1 MLSPNRKPGILPI
14 QNFSEWKM
22 RYYQERAPHF
32 PFHNDNMINPVTP
45 DSSPIERIFIWRNA
59 IAYCSV
65 MDKKD
70 IMYMAGALCIILV
83 IALVIKPLMTGKP
96 VNTGIALTTP
106 QPTATP
112 VTKMNTSIPQT
123 VITIETTIPIPAST
137 PTPVPTWGGSV
148 QGVQV
153 YGISGNQSRP
163 DSSRFDEAKQDTGMT
178 TYATFTGKYSGATQ
192 IIKIPFPYWELWYTV
207 DPFADM
213 GAQAQSLTSST
224 VTGPKQ
230 SGVKS
235 GGSSQTVIEGS
246 YSVAFPSFSLQVM
259 DGVDPNRIV
268 RTITPPGGL
277 DKTLWTGK
285 SVTSEDFS
293 GKTITIPDPR
303 PWKEKFYEGQSAYF
317 FIINAHAVNSYSIQI
332 MVPTR
337 YIGKY

>member
-1 MLSPNRKPGILPI
+1 MS
-14 QNFSEWKM
+14 
-22 RYYQERAPHF
+22 YYQKPAPYF

-45 DSSPIERIFIWRNA
+45 GSSPIERIFIWRNA
-59 IAYCSV
+59 IAYCSA

-83 IALVIKPLMTGKP
+83 IALVIKPLMTGQP

-106 QPTATP
+106 KPTATP
-112 VTKMNTSIPQT
+112 VTKINLSTTQSIITLTSPT
-123 VITIETTIPIPAST
+123 RT
-137 PTPVPTWGGSV
+137 PTPTLTPAPVPTWGGSV

-153 YGISGNQSRP
+153 YDISVNQSRP
-163 DSSRFDEAKQDTGMT
+163 NSSRFDEAKLDTGMT
-178 TYATFTGKYSGATQ
+178 TYATFSGKYSGSTQ

-213 GAQAQSLTSST
+213 GASAQSLTSST

-246 YSVAFPSFSLQVM
+246 YSVSFPTFSLQVM

-268 RTITPPGGL
+268 RIITPPGGL

-285 SVTSEDFS
+285 SVTSEDYS
-293 GKTITIPDPR
+293 GTTITIPDPR

-332 MVPTR
+332 QVPTR